1 MSRFSNEDEFP
12 EDFFPGTEGEGDE
25 EFDFG
30 ADEQFMRT
38 LELDERDLN
47 SKILFKTIKGL
58 EKSWFWRFK
67 SPAKK
72 LKMIKQAYLFYFE
85 LLTGN
90 IPDDP
95 EEEGHVP
102 QPEDQPEEGTEEQE

>member
-1 MSRFSNEDEFP
+1 MSRFFNDEEFP
-12 EDFFPGTEGEGDE
+12 DDFFPGTEGDE
-25 EFDFG
+25 DFQLS
-30 ADEQFMRT
+30 AHEQFMKT

-47 SKILFKTIKGL
+47 SKILFETIKGL

-72 LKMIKQAYLFYFE
+72 LKMIKQAYLFYFG
-85 LLTGN
+85 LLTGE

-95 EEEGHVP
+95 EEEGESP
-102 QPEDQPEEGTEEQE
+102 LDETDPEEGE